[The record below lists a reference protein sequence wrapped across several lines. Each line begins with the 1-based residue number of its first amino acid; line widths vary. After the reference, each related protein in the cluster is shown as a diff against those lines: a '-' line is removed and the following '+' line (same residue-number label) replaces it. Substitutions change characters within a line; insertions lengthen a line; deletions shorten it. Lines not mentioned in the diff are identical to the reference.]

1 MALTRRTAELHLRIN
16 RSRIHFLKFILEA
29 YDGLAMLSVVEPRNG
44 LVLIRFAP
52 ECGGDVTRLLSS
64 LAVCGSLK

>member
-1 MALTRRTAELHLRIN
+1 MGATRQTAELHLRIN

-29 YDGLAMLSVVEPRNG
+29 YDGLAILSVVEPRHG

-52 ECGGDVTRLLSS
+52 ESRREITDLLTS
-64 LAVCGSLK
+64 LAVDGSLK